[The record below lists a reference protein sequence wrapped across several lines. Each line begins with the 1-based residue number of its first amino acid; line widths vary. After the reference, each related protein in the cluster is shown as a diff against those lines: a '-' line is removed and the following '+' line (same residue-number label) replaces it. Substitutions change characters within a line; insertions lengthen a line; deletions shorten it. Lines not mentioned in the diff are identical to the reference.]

1 MLTNG
6 NLPSCVHHDIMQSLF
21 NNTDANGILKRPL
34 INEFKIGQKIEINN
48 GIFKG
53 KIGSFYSMSAK
64 DRISVLL
71 DFFGRKSKISI
82 SILNVASA

>member
-1 MLTNG
+1 MVFLRER
-6 NLPSCVHHDIMQSLF
+6 L
-21 NNTDANGILKRPL
+21 
-34 INEFKIGQKIEINN
+34 
-48 GIFKG
+48 
-53 KIGSFYSMSAK
+53 GSFYSMSAK